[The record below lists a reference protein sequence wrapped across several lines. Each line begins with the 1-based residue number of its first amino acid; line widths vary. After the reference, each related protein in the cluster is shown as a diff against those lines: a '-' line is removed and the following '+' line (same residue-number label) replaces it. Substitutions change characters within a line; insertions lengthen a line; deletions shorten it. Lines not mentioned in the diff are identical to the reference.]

1 MRRVIKALFCIAF
14 CLGRAWTTSSA
25 GETSLFDF
33 EEGTTGWHAVDPT
46 GRSIPLQT
54 ALAQGQPRR
63 RALRIEVA
71 FPKETSIKVESQFDW
86 THHDEL
92 RFKVFVPQ
100 DGPYDAQ
107 AVVYVKDGEL
117 RWYQT
122 LVDQPL
128 RRGEWTSVEVD
139 ISHRS
144 RQWSFRGHYR
154 PWDGYTKQEIS
165 ELGIKFFS
173 KRTYVGPL
181 FVDDVSLASTS
192 HSTSLQSST
201 SRLFDFRTNTNVVPR
216 YHKFEITFELS
227 RTYANPYDPR
237 LIDVRGRFVSPSG
250 KITVAPGFFYQDYI
264 RGQERKVE
272 RLRAMGRSKWK
283 VRFSPTEVGSYR
295 YFVEI
300 NDAKPFGTR
309 WRSFEAVGSS
319 SPGYVRICRSDPN
332 YFEFDNRAF
341 FYPIG
346 HNVCATFDVR
356 NAQNLEVAVVQ
367 HEGTFAYER
376 YFKRMAE
383 NGENLA
389 RIWLA
394 AWAFSI
400 EWTKKYDI
408 HFHGLGRY
416 NLENA
421 WRLDYILDLAE
432 KYGIYVMFTFTPHGE
447 MQAPSQDES
456 DWRYSPY
463 NAENGGF
470 LRAPQYF
477 WTHPEARRYYEQKV
491 RYILARWAYS
501 PNVFAWEIFN
511 EIDLADYYRN
521 PKVAAIAAQWTG
533 RTAQF
538 IKDNDPAKHLVT
550 SNLFYLHRKR
560 WAAALWQRPELDFTT
575 GHLFAAELP
584 QYLRGM
590 HSHMSTY
597 NKIFFVTECG
607 DTPFGQGPQ
616 QTEAYL
622 HMAIWSSHVM
632 PFAGVA
638 MPWWW
643 IFIDDR
649 HLYHHFNALAEFAK
663 GEDRRGKG
671 ITTKAAQILNA
682 ATRAP
687 VARYA
692 VECSGNKTWA
702 VAWVYDRTHYAL
714 TADETKLSPEN
725 TALVITDLAL
735 GAFEV
740 EIWDTYEGKI
750 VDTRRVTSGGTQL
763 VVKPLSIDKDVALKI
778 KYVGAREDPQP
789 Q

>member
-1 MRRVIKALFCIAF
+1 MRRTAQSLRAAML
-14 CLGRAWTTSSA
+14 CLGCSWGASLA
-25 GETSLFDF
+25 GETTLFDF
-33 EEGTTGWHAVDPT
+33 EQGTRGWHALDPT
-46 GRSIPLQT
+46 GRRLPLQT
-54 ALAQGQPRR
+54 ALTPGQPRSQS
-63 RALRIEVA
+63 LRVEVA
-71 FPKETSIKVESQFDW
+71 FPKEAGIKVARQFDW
-86 THHDEL
+86 TDYQVL
-92 RFKVFVPQ
+92 RFRVFVPQ
-100 DGPYDAQ
+100 NGPYDTQ

-122 LVDQPL
+122 LVGEPF
-128 RRGEWTSVEVD
+128 RRGEWTSVSVD

-144 RQWSFRGHYR
+144 RQWSFQGHYR

-165 ELGIKFFS
+165 ELGIKFLS
-173 KRTYVGPL
+173 KRTYVGPV
-181 FVDDVSLASTS
+181 FVDDVSLVSTDHWVS
-192 HSTSLQSST
+192 PPAST
-201 SRLFDFRTNTNVVPR
+201 SRLFDFRTNINVVPR
-216 YHKFEITFELS
+216 YHKFEVTFELS

-237 LIDVRGRFVSPSG
+237 LINVRGRFVAPSG
-250 KITVAPGFFYQDYI
+250 KITVVPGFFYQDYI

-272 RLRAMGRSKWK
+272 KLRAMGRSKWK
-283 VRFSPTEVGSYR
+283 IRFAPTEVGTYR

-300 NDAKPFGTR
+300 DDAKPFGTR
-309 WRSFEAVGSS
+309 WRSFEAVRSS
-319 SPGYVRICRSDPN
+319 SPGYVRISSADPN
-332 YFEFDNRAF
+332 YFEFDNRGF

-389 RIWLA
+389 RIWFA

-421 WRLDYILDLAE
+421 WRLDYILDLAQ

-456 DWRYSPY
+456 DWPYSPY
-463 NAENGGF
+463 STENHGF
-470 LRAPQYF
+470 LRTPQDF

-501 PNVFAWEIFN
+501 PNVLAWEIFN
-511 EIDLADYYRN
+511 EVDLADYYRN
-521 PKVAAIAAQWTG
+521 PKVAAMAAQWTG
-533 RTAQF
+533 QTAQF
-538 IKDNDPAKHLVT
+538 IKDNDPGKHLVT
-550 SNLFYLHRKR
+550 TNLFYLHQKR
-560 WAAALWQRPELDFTT
+560 WAAPLWERPELDFTT
-575 GHLFAAELP
+575 GHLFDAQLP
-584 QYLRGM
+584 QYLRSM
-590 HSHMSTY
+590 HAHMAQY

-607 DTPFGQGPQ
+607 DTPFGQGPK
-616 QTEAYL
+616 QTEDYL
-622 HMAIWSSHVM
+622 HMGIWASHAM

-649 HLYHHFNALAEFAK
+649 DLYHHFKALANFAQ

-671 ITTKAAQILNA
+671 ISTKAAQIVN
-682 ATRAP
+682 TDTQAP
-687 VARYA
+687 IERYA
-692 VECSGNKTWA
+692 VECCGNKTWA
-702 VAWVYDRTHYAL
+702 IAWAYDRTYYAL
-714 TADETKLSPEN
+714 AADETKVAPEN
-725 TALVITDLAL
+725 TCLVVTDVAL
-735 GAFEV
+735 GTFEV
-740 EIWDTYEGKI
+740 ETWDTYQGKV
-750 VDTRRVTSGGTQL
+750 VDTRRIASQGNTL
-763 VVKPLSIDKDVALKI
+763 IVKPLSIDKDVALKI
-778 KYVGAREDPQP
+778 RYVGDREGPQP